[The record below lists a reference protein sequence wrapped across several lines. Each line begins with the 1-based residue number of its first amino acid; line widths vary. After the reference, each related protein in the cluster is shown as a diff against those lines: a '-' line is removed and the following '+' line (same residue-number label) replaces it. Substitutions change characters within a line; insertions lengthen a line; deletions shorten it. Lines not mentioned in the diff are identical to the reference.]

1 MAFGNSSFDEILST
15 TLKNYVPRLT
25 DNIFSARPLF
35 YALTNGQTM
44 RRIGGGAKIVVPV
57 LGKTNGTAASYSGT
71 DTISTTASDGMTAAE
86 YDWGQYAVTVT
97 ISGIEEAKNNGE
109 EQIIDLLE
117 GKIFQAQETVISNM
131 NAMLF
136 SNGEGNTQKDWNGI
150 GNLVQDGAVTNSN
163 GAAQTRLRTIGGID
177 SSDSD
182 NAWWRSTVTDHTTN
196 SGNLSLAAMGT
207 LYNTVSVG
215 NDQPTI
221 IMTSQ
226 QGYEAYE
233 ALLTSNVRY
242 TDTDMANSGF
252 QNLMF
257 KGAPV
262 VFDDDC
268 PAGTDQSNHSGSGR
282 VYMLNTK
289 YIQLV
294 AHSDVW
300 FKPTPF
306 VRPTNQDSVFSQIL
320 CYGQLTIS
328 NRARQGFLDNVLDA

>member
-1 MAFGNSSFDEILST
+1 MAYGNTSFDEILTT

-35 YALTNGQTM
+35 YALTNGQTI

-57 LGKTNGTAASYSGT
+57 LGKTNATAASYAGT
-71 DTISTTASDGMTAAE
+71 GTITTDASDGMTAAE
-86 YDWGQYAVTVT
+86 YDWKQYAVTVT

-117 GKIFQAQETVISNM
+117 GKIFQAQESVIQNM
-131 NAMLF
+131 NTMFWGTAT
-136 SNGEGNTQKDWNGI
+136 GNDWLGI
-150 GNLVQDGAVTNSN
+150 QDIVADDNT
-163 GAAQTRLRTIGGID
+163 LGGID
-177 SSDSD
+177 ATDAVNNS
-182 NAWWRSTVTDHTTN
+182 WWRSTVTDHTAN

-207 LYNTVSVG
+207 LYNTISEG

-221 IMTSQ
+221 IMTTQ
-226 QGYEAYE
+226 DGYEAYE

-268 PAGTDQSNHSGSGR
+268 PLGSDQVNHAGSGR
-282 VYMLNTK
+282 MYMLNTK

-294 AHSDVW
+294 GHSDVW

-306 VRPTNQDSVFSQIL
+306 VRPTNQDAVFSQIL
-320 CYGQLTIS
+320 CYGQLTCS
-328 NRARQGFLDNVLDA
+328 NRKRQGVLDNVLDA